1 MKIAKYLTPLLAV
14 CLLAACAPSEI
25 TYPTNY
31 EGTIT
36 YINDGSEDAMK
47 LFNGINYDSFSI
59 DIKEIDKTSF
69 LQAGSVNVFAE
80 SKYYYSDCS
89 LHYTEQD
96 IEKVYFYSINF
107 HLVST
112 ELADA
117 IITLRTLVSNDV
129 TKVCGGSLSVSFLLT
144 IQSLTLNATHT
155 FTLLDTYRTTN
166 KEFKPIMTFG
176 LQYLGEYQYDVVDS
190 ISLTGTFK

>member
-1 MKIAKYLTPLLAV
+1 MKIAKYLTPLLTV
-14 CLLAACAPSEI
+14 CLLAACAPNEI
-25 TYPTNY
+25 IYPTNY

-36 YINDGSEDAMK
+36 YINDKSEDAMK
-47 LFNGINYDSFSI
+47 LFNGINYDSFFI
-59 DIKEIDKTSF
+59 DIEEIDKNAF
-69 LQAGSVNVFAE
+69 LQADFVNVFAE
-80 SKYYYSDCS
+80 SKYYYSNCS

-96 IEKVYFYSINF
+96 IENVYFYSINF

-144 IQSLTLNATHT
+144 IRSSTLNATHT
-155 FTLLDTYRTTN
+155 FTLLDTNRTTN
-166 KEFKPIMTFG
+166 NEFKPVMTFD
-176 LQYLGEYQYDVVDS
+176 LRYLGEYQYDVVDS

>member
-1 MKIAKYLTPLLAV
+1 M
-14 CLLAACAPSEI
+14 
-25 TYPTNY
+25 
-31 EGTIT
+31 
-36 YINDGSEDAMK
+36 
-47 LFNGINYDSFSI
+47 
-59 DIKEIDKTSF
+59 
-69 LQAGSVNVFAE
+69 QAGSVNVFAE

-129 TKVCGGSLSVSFLLT
+129 TKVCGGSLSVFFINNSKFYAECYPH
-144 IQSLTLNATHT
+144 I
-155 FTLLDTYRTTN
+155 Y
-166 KEFKPIMTFG
+166 TFG
-176 LQYLGEYQYDVVDS
+176 YL
-190 ISLTGTFK
+190 